1 MREMIWKREW
11 IVEDGKQEYLFLRT
25 GAGFFRILQRW
36 ENGKE
41 TLCDVMGGLIQ
52 MGVLCASVVEGVG
65 VEF

>member
-1 MREMIWKREW
+1 MREMIWKREG

-41 TLCDVMGGLIQ
+41 SLSKVKGGLIQ
-52 MGVLCASVVEGVG
+52 IGV
-65 VEF
+65 